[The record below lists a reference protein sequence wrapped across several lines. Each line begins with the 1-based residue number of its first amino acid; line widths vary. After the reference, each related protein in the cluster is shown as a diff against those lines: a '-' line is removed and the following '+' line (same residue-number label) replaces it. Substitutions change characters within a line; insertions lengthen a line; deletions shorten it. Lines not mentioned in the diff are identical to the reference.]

1 MWKYNETNNLLSHEI
16 YHSADE
22 LYHYGVLGMKWRYH
36 RAARKGTDYTYKSHG
51 QRKYEKKLNKLQN
64 KKQTARIQRKIDKA
78 TKKLSLYQERDK
90 NRAEYARKTNVGKA
104 LVKQMLLGPIGSGS
118 YSRNR
123 AAGYGRFVSAL
134 GSGVIT
140 SRILEKNAAK
150 NRLKGRN
157 SNY

>member
-1 MWKYNETNNLLSHEI
+1 MNVWKFNDT
-16 YHSADE
+16 DE

-36 RAARKGTDYTYKSHG
+36 RAAKKGIDYTYKSHG
-51 QRKYEKKLNKLQN
+51 QKKYEKKLNKLYS
-64 KKQTARIQRKIDKA
+64 KSQTNRTQRRIEKA
-78 TKKLSLYQERDK
+78 TKKLQLYQERDK
-90 NRAEYARKTNVGKA
+90 NRAEYARKTNVGKS
-104 LVKQMLLGPIGSGS
+104 LVKQVLLGPIGSGS

-123 AAGYGRFVSAL
+123 AAGYGRVISTL